1 MKLILSILII
11 SIPLDIFAQKKAMS
25 ISESSDELERVEKQ
39 LKDSKDPVGLLDE
52 EIAEKAGGS
61 KTSFDFGEMS
71 IDGNYMAPTGFLIT
85 GKKNQALERM
95 INLRK
100 NFKKELKKSSMQ
112 LPALVK

>member
-61 KTSFDFGEMS
+61 KPLSTSVRCQSME
-71 IDGNYMAPTGFLIT
+71 IIW
-85 GKKNQALERM
+85 
-95 INLRK
+95 LRRA
-100 NFKKELKKSSMQ
+100 F
-112 LPALVK
+112 